1 MTRKQHSAQFKAKV
15 VVEAIR
21 CARPVNELAARFGVH
36 PVQIAHW
43 KKQALEGLPT
53 IFTSR
58 RDGHNKG
65 EEALYA
71 LAAEKI
77 LGQPVAFGRLY
88 YSTIAQNYTTI
99 DVPLNDWSRRRAEQA
114 LHVIDDALRSGFLPA
129 APRKDGCKRCE
140 YLPVCGPYEEERIRE
155 KSQAELK
162 DLKELRAC
170 R

>member
-21 CARPVNELAARFGVH
+21 GARPVNELAARFGVH

-65 EEALYA
+65 EEALTEELYQQ
-71 LAAEKI
+71 I
-77 LGQPVAFGRLY
+77 GRLK
-88 YSTIAQNYTTI
+88 
-99 DVPLNDWSRRRAEQA
+99 VELEW
-114 LHVIDDALRSGFLPA
+114 LKKKSGLA
-129 APRKDGCKRCE
+129 D
-140 YLPVCGPYEEERIRE
+140 
-155 KSQAELK
+155 
-162 DLKELRAC
+162 
-170 R
+170 